1 MQRSD
6 LENETVQR
14 IPLTGHVGKSG
25 ASLERWVLRD
35 GSRVVVKRLTPAT
48 DLVMS
53 LTLDRVGRE
62 YALWASG
69 LLDRLP
75 EGVGHAVLG
84 GWPEPDGAVLVMR
97 DLDGRVLSWDDRLT
111 AEQCTWAMRRLA
123 AMHDS
128 FHGVPLGSWQQAL
141 TPLAA
146 QVSLFSPDRLRPHLD
161 DDNPLPRLATRG
173 WELFAQMV
181 EPGVA
186 DPVLELLRHPAP
198 LVNALRRC
206 PCTLTHGDL
215 AIVNMAVESDV
226 LVLLDWSMPASAPG
240 AMDVARFV
248 AGCASR
254 VELTREEVIGA
265 YAEAAGP
272 GFSEPA
278 MRLALLA
285 ATVWLGWNKALD
297 ALEHP
302 DVETREREREDLEW
316 WVGQARTTLRTG
328 LL

>member
-6 LENETVQR
+6 LENDTVQR

-62 YALWASG
+62 YDLWASG

-84 GWPEPDGAVLVMR
+84 GWPEPDGAVLVTR
-97 DLDGRVLSWDDRLT
+97 DLGDRVLTWDDRLT
-111 AEQCTWAMRRLA
+111 AGQCVWALRRLA
-123 AMHDS
+123 ALHHA
-128 FHGVPLGSWQQAL
+128 FAGVPLGSWQQAL

-146 QVSLFSPDRLRPHLD
+146 QVSLFSPERLRPHLD
-161 DDNPLPRLATRG
+161 GDNPLPRLATRG
-173 WELFAQMV
+173 WELFAQLV
-181 EPGVA
+181 EPDVC
-186 DPVLELLRHPAP
+186 DPVLALLRDPTP
-198 LVNALRRC
+198 LVNALRRR

-215 AIVNMAVESDV
+215 ATVNMAVEGDV
-226 LVLLDWSMPASAPG
+226 LVLLDWSMPAAAPG

-254 VELTREEVIGA
+254 VDLSREEVIA
-265 YAEAAGP
+265 VYADAAGP
-272 GFSEPA
+272 GFDEPA

-285 ATVWLGWNKALD
+285 GVVWLGWNKALD
-297 ALEHP
+297 AHEHP
-302 DVETREREREDLEW
+302 DAETREREREDLEW
-316 WVGQARTTLRTG
+316 WVAQADATLRSG